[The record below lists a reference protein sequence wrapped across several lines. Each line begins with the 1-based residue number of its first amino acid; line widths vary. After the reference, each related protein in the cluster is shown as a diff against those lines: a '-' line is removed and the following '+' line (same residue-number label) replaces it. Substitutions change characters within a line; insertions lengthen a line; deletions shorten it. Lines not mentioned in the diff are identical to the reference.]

1 MLMQST
7 IGCAQGCQ
15 VCLTFAPSRQELKT
29 GCARSLCK
37 VCNPLV
43 LAPIQYTVAAPK
55 HASHVV
61 SKNRRIMGSRLDPTP
76 PPQHTH
82 ATIITT
88 GFIVAPLL
96 VTAALP
102 VLPPTH
108 TRASTAAQTT
118 PVDMAVDAVDAV
130 QGVCTTSGLV
140 MKHPPYHAACR
151 AGSNETLNIHGCT
164 AHQTAQMAPAAAIAP
179 GMMKLAYQ
187 GRRARQRGPLKM
199 ACQA

>member
-61 SKNRRIMGSRLDPTP
+61 SKKGRIMGSRLDPTP
-76 PPQHTH
+76 PPTAHTRH
-82 ATIITT
+82 HHHHRLYCGAPV
-88 GFIVAPLL
+88 GDCGPPSVAPHPYSRINSRTDDASGHGSGRSGRSARRLHHFRPGHE
-96 VTAALP
+96 TPP
-102 VLPPTH
+102 VP
-108 TRASTAAQTT
+108 
-118 PVDMAVDAVDAV
+118 
-130 QGVCTTSGLV
+130 CGL
-140 MKHPPYHAACR
+140 
-151 AGSNETLNIHGCT
+151 
-164 AHQTAQMAPAAAIAP
+164 
-179 GMMKLAYQ
+179 Q
-187 GRRARQRGPLKM
+187 GRIQ
-199 ACQA
+199 